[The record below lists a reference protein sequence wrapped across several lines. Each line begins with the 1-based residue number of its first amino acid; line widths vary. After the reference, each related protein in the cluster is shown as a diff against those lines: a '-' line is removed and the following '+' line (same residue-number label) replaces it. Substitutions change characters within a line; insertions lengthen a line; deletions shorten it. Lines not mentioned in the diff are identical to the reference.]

1 MADQANFFVPAD
13 EQQELFS
20 EVEMPIKHT
29 KVKDTLITVGI
40 LIAFFLICLFLGR
53 KLMADALIPA
63 VFSLGVFLV
72 AFFTEGY
79 VYGIAASVVSML
91 IVNHTF
97 TFPYSKFNF
106 TITENL
112 ISAVVMLALTIMTS
126 ALTSKLKQQERLK
139 VESEKEKMRAN
150 LLRAVSH
157 DLRTPLTTIYGS
169 SSVIIE
175 NYKNLT
181 DEEIL
186 TCAKG
191 IREDAQWL
199 TGMVENLLSVT
210 RMEGGRVKLTKSTV
224 VLDELIDSVLMR
236 FRKRYPEQ
244 KVELDL
250 PDEFISIPMDAVL
263 ITQVIVNMLENS
275 VVHAK
280 GMTRLILRVFTEGER
295 AVFEIIDNGCGI
307 PKEQIDEIFTGY
319 YQKKDIPA
327 DHQKHNMGIGLTVCA
342 SVIKAHG
349 GEIEAENRKEGG
361 CCFRFAL
368 KMEEQ
373 VKEKI

>member
-1 MADQANFFVPAD
+1 
-13 EQQELFS
+13 
-20 EVEMPIKHT
+20 MPIKHT
-29 KVKDTLITVGI
+29 KEKDTLFTIGI
-40 LIAFFLICLFLGR
+40 LMVFYLLSLCLEQMLA
-53 KLMADALIPA
+53 ADALIPA
-63 VFSLGVFLV
+63 VFSLGIFLV
-72 AFFTEGY
+72 AFFTQGY

-91 IVNHTF
+91 VVNHTF

-112 ISAVVMLALTIMTS
+112 ISAMVMLAITIMTS
-126 ALTSKLKQQERLK
+126 ALTSKLKHQERLR

-157 DLRTPLTTIYGS
+157 DLRTPLTTIYDS
-169 SSVIIE
+169 SSAMIE
-175 NYKNLT
+175 NYDSLS

-186 TCAKG
+186 TFARG
-191 IREDAQWL
+191 IQEDAQWL

-210 RMEGGRVKLTKSTV
+210 RMEGGGVKLKKDTV
-224 VLDELIDSVLMR
+224 VLEELIDSVLMR
-236 FRKRYPEQ
+236 FRKRYPQ
-244 KVELDL
+244 QQVELEL

-280 GMTRLILRVFTEGER
+280 GMTRLILRVSTEGSN
-295 AVFEIIDNGCGI
+295 AIFEIIDDGCGI
-307 PKEQIDEIFTGY
+307 PKEAIDEIFTGY

-349 GEIEAENRKEGG
+349 GEIRAENFKEGG
-361 CCFRFAL
+361 CCFRFTL
-368 KMEEQ
+368 RMEE
-373 VKEKI
+373 EERN

>member
-1 MADQANFFVPAD
+1 
-13 EQQELFS
+13 
-20 EVEMPIKHT
+20 MPIKHT
-29 KVKDTLITVGI
+29 KMRDTAFAAGI
-40 LIAFFLICLFLGR
+40 LVVFYLISLCLERMLA
-53 KLMADALIPA
+53 ADALIPA

-72 AFFTEGY
+72 AFFTEGFI
-79 VYGIAASVVSML
+79 YGIAVSVVSML

-112 ISAVVMLALTIMTS
+112 ISAFVMLVLTIMTS
-126 ALTSKLKQQERLK
+126 ALTTKLKKQERLK
-139 VESEKEKMRAN
+139 IESEKEKMRAN

-169 SSVIIE
+169 SAAIIE
-175 NYKNLT
+175 NYDSLT

-186 TCAKG
+186 TFAKG
-191 IREDAQWL
+191 IKEDAQWL

-210 RMEGGRVKLTKSTV
+210 RMEGNRVKLNKTSV
-224 VLDELIDSVLMR
+224 VLEELIDSVLVR
-236 FRKRYPEQ
+236 FKKRYPEQ
-244 KVELDL
+244 KVDLEL

-263 ITQVIVNMLENS
+263 ITQVIVNMLENA
-275 VVHAK
+275 VVHAR
-280 GMTRLILRVFTEGER
+280 GMTKLILRVSTDGPK
-295 AVFEIIDNGCGI
+295 AVFEIIDDGCGI
-307 PKEQIDEIFTGY
+307 PKDAIDEIFTGY

-349 GEIEAENRKEGG
+349 GEIQAENLKEGG

-368 KMEEQ
+368 KMDAPAE
-373 VKEKI
+373 V

>member
-1 MADQANFFVPAD
+1 
-13 EQQELFS
+13 
-20 EVEMPIKHT
+20 
-29 KVKDTLITVGI
+29 
-40 LIAFFLICLFLGR
+40 
-53 KLMADALIPA
+53 
-63 VFSLGVFLV
+63 
-72 AFFTEGY
+72 
-79 VYGIAASVVSML
+79 
-91 IVNHTF
+91 
-97 TFPYSKFNF
+97 
-106 TITENL
+106 
-112 ISAVVMLALTIMTS
+112 
-126 ALTSKLKQQERLK
+126 
-139 VESEKEKMRAN
+139 
-150 LLRAVSH
+150 
-157 DLRTPLTTIYGS
+157 
-169 SSVIIE
+169 
-175 NYKNLT
+175 
-181 DEEIL
+181 
-186 TCAKG
+186 
-191 IREDAQWL
+191 
-199 TGMVENLLSVT
+199 
-210 RMEGGRVKLTKSTV
+210 MEGGRVKRTKSTV
-224 VLDELIDSVLMR
+224 VLEELIDSVLMR

-250 PDEFISIPMDAVL
+250 PDEFISIPMAAVL

>member
-1 MADQANFFVPAD
+1 M
-13 EQQELFS
+13 
-20 EVEMPIKHT
+20 IKHT
-29 KVKDTLITVGI
+29 KIKDTALTIGI
-40 LIAFFLICLFLGR
+40 MVTFFLISLWLER
-53 KLMADALIPA
+53 LVAADALIPA

-72 AFFTEGY
+72 AFFTEGF

-91 IVNHTF
+91 AVNHTF

-112 ISAVVMLALTIMTS
+112 ISAFVMLVITIMTS
-126 ALTSKLKQQERLK
+126 ALTTKLKKQERLK

-157 DLRTPLTTIYGS
+157 DLRTPLTTISGS
-169 SSVIIE
+169 SAALIE
-175 NYKNLT
+175 NYESLS
-181 DEEIL
+181 DQEIL
-186 TCAKG
+186 TFAKG
-191 IREDAQWL
+191 IQEDAQWL

-210 RMEGGRVKLTKSTV
+210 RMEGGRVRLNKTSV
-224 VLDELIDSVLMR
+224 VLEELLDSVLVR

-244 KVELDL
+244 KVELEL

-263 ITQVIVNMLENS
+263 ITQVIVNMLENA

-280 GMTRLILRVFTEGER
+280 GMTRLILRVSTDGPK
-295 AVFEIIDNGCGI
+295 AVFEIMDDGCGI
-307 PKEQIDEIFTGY
+307 PKEAIDEIFTGY

-349 GEIEAENRKEGG
+349 GEIQAENLKEGG
-361 CCFRFAL
+361 CCFRFTL
-368 KMEEQ
+368 KMDTPEE
-373 VKEKI
+373 V